1 MATNSYTDYQLK
13 PYTNAAPNTAANV
26 AVPDLGG
33 YSPTTG
39 NASTGILA
47 RWSVDGNQLV
57 EDRLN
62 NMLTKGSAYRDMAE
76 TGAKQQMNARGLLN
90 SSLAATAGHAAA
102 IQSALPI
109 AQQDAQTFSN
119 AGQFNAGQENSMNQ
133 FNAGQSQNMTLANMD
148 ATNAA
153 DQYGAQQRNTSIL
166 KNAEFQQDTTKFNAQ
181 QANAISEANAGR
193 SFEASKTQLQA
204 DVELFNTVTDSQ
216 TKTAVADIEARYN
229 VLMQASASASEMYQ
243 QMIKNI
249 SDISVNKDLK
259 ADAKS
264 TAIQNQITMLN
275 SGMQF
280 LSVVND
286 LDLVDILD
294 FGVGGQ
300 GDIGLPG
307 TTTPRD
313 STNAP
318 GIFDDLPASF
328 D

>member
-1 MATNSYTDYQLK
+1 MATNSYTDYQLD
-13 PYTNAAPNTAANV
+13 PYNNATPATAANV
-26 AVPDLGG
+26 TVPALGG
-33 YSPTTG
+33 YNATTG
-39 NASTGILA
+39 TASTGILA
-47 RWSVDGNQLV
+47 KWSVDSDQLV
-57 EDRLN
+57 ENRMN
-62 NMLTKGSAYRDMAE
+62 NMLAKGSSYRDLAE

-90 SSLAATAGHAAA
+90 SSMAGTAGQAAA

-109 AQQDAQTFSN
+109 AQQDAQTFAN

-133 FNAGQSQNMTLANMD
+133 FNATQSQNMALANMD

-229 VLMQASASASEMYQ
+229 VLMQASASASDMYQ

-286 LDLVDILD
+286 LELGDILD
-294 FGVGGQ
+294 FGVGGE
-300 GDIGLPG
+300 GDIGAPG
-307 TTTPRD
+307 TTTPP
-313 STNAP
+313 ST
-318 GIFDDLPASF
+318 GDDEG
-328 D
+328 DGGG